1 MDAVHKVKNEE
12 GDGGGGGATPV
23 HPRREEIT
31 DTMIFGPSD
40 LVTMICRDVDL
51 NYAIRGVYTEVRL
64 SGVVRNRN
72 IFNALC
78 VLVFSDTFT
87 DSAIGSTRINGDHRE
102 KVLQRW
108 DGGDSNGENFDL
120 DADAVSSTNMLVYT
134 TEYDHRLVYYW
145 NECL

>member
-12 GDGGGGGATPV
+12 GDGGGGGGTPV

-64 SGVVRNRN
+64 SGSVRNIN

-78 VLVFSDTFT
+78 VLVFRHF
-87 DSAIGSTRINGDHRE
+87 
-102 KVLQRW
+102 
-108 DGGDSNGENFDL
+108 
-120 DADAVSSTNMLVYT
+120 
-134 TEYDHRLVYYW
+134 HRLCNRLNKNKW
-145 NECL
+145 